1 MTFMAPPT
9 LASSWTTASGV
20 LDLGRPLV
28 MGVVNMTPDS
38 FSDGGRCFS
47 PSAALDHAHRLI
59 DEGADLLDIGGE
71 STRPGA
77 ADVPEAEELER
88 VLPLLEALRG
98 LRVPISVDTS
108 KPGVMRAAL
117 AAGAA
122 VINDVRA
129 LLEPGAIDAVVGS
142 ACGIVLM
149 HMQGSP
155 RTMQSAPRYGDV
167 VAEVAGFLE
176 HRLGVATQAGIAMD
190 RIVVDPGFGF
200 GKSVEHNFTLLRRLD
215 ELQELGR
222 PVLAGL
228 SRKSMLGAA
237 TGRDVDHRE
246 AASLAAAVLAVE
258 RGARIVRVHD
268 VAGARDAVRVW
279 AATHGRQA

>member
-1 MTFMAPPT
+1 MTPTAPPT
-9 LASSWTTASGV
+9 PASSWTVASRV
-20 LDLGRPLV
+20 LDLSRPLI
-28 MGVVNMTPDS
+28 MGIVNVTPDS
-38 FSDGGRCFS
+38 FSDGGRFFA

-59 DEGADLLDIGGE
+59 EDGADLLDIGGE

-77 ADVPEAEELER
+77 ADVSESEELER
-88 VLPLLEALRG
+88 VLPLLEALRDAG
-98 LRVPISVDTS
+98 VPISVDTS

-129 LLEPGAIDAVVGS
+129 LQEPGALDAVRGS
-142 ACGIVLM
+142 GCGVVLM
-149 HMQGSP
+149 HMRGLP
-155 RTMQSAPRYGDV
+155 RTMQSAPRYDDV
-167 VAEVAGFLE
+167 VTEVARFLAQRVE
-176 HRLGVATQAGIAMD
+176 ASVQAGIAPD

-200 GKSVEHNFTLLRRLD
+200 GKTVEHNFTLLRRLD
-215 ELQELGR
+215 ALQVLGR

-268 VAGARDAVRVW
+268 VAGTRDAVRIW
-279 AATHGRQA
+279 AATQGRKA

>member
-1 MTFMAPPT
+1 
-9 LASSWTTASGV
+9 V
-20 LDLGRPLV
+20 LDLSRPLI
-28 MGVVNMTPDS
+28 MGIVNVTPDS
-38 FSDGGRCFS
+38 FSDGGRFLA
-47 PSAALDHAHRLI
+47 PSAALDHARRLI
-59 DEGADLLDIGGE
+59 EDGADLLDIGGE

-77 ADVPEAEELER
+77 ADVSESEELER
-88 VLPLLEALRG
+88 VLPLLEALRDAG
-98 LRVPISVDTS
+98 VPISVDTS

-129 LLEPGAIDAVVGS
+129 LQEPGALHAVRGS
-142 ACGIVLM
+142 GCGVVLM
-149 HMQGSP
+149 HMRGSP
-155 RTMQSAPRYGDV
+155 RTMQSAPRYDDV
-167 VAEVAGFLE
+167 VAEVAQFLGQ
-176 HRLGVATQAGIAMD
+176 RVDAAMQAGIAPD

-200 GKSVEHNFTLLRRLD
+200 GKTVEHNFTLLRRLGA
-215 ELQELGR
+215 LRALGR

-258 RGARIVRVHD
+258 HGARIVRVHD
-268 VAGARDAVRVW
+268 VAGTRDAVRIW
-279 AATHGRQA
+279 AATQGREA

>member
-1 MTFMAPPT
+1 
-9 LASSWTTASGV
+9 
-20 LDLGRPLV
+20 
-28 MGVVNMTPDS
+28 
-38 FSDGGRCFS
+38 
-47 PSAALDHAHRLI
+47 
-59 DEGADLLDIGGE
+59 
-71 STRPGA
+71 
-77 ADVPEAEELER
+77 
-88 VLPLLEALRG
+88 
-98 LRVPISVDTS
+98 
-108 KPGVMRAAL
+108 
-117 AAGAA
+117 
-122 VINDVRA
+122 VRA

-176 HRLGVATQAGIAMD
+176 HRLGAATQAGIAMD

-215 ELQELGR
+215 ELQVLGR